1 MLHMPQALTT
11 SNVTDQARLLSMLLK
26 TQCDDGLMHESVDAS
41 NLQACTRPHFE
52 WANAMLVV
60 VVESLLGRDCDAEA
74 ERLRLELIPDR
85 ETSAAHSQML
95 QQQLAAVVD
104 RPKDD
109 DDPLFYERLEQTVA
123 LV

>member
-74 ERLRLELIPDR
+74 ERLRLEGSR
-85 ETSAAHSQML
+85 EREREQKQA
-95 QQQLAAVVD
+95 QQAQNVLTKA
-104 RPKDD
+104 
-109 DDPLFYERLEQTVA
+109 E
-123 LV
+123 